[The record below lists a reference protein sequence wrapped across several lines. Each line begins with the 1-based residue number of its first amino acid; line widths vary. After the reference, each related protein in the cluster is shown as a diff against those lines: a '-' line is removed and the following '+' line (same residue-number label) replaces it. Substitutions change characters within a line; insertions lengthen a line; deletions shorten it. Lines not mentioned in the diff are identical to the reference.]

1 MLIQEIVQ
9 PIALWY
15 VRNTLTSRVVS
26 IFKTL
31 EFKKL
36 VLPLKDMYSKASRY
50 AAYRHNPVMG
60 PSILHLRQRQIFKI
74 DKRRAYIYSWTV
86 E

>member
-15 VRNTLTSRVVS
+15 VRNTLATRVVS

-36 VLPLKDMYSKASRY
+36 VLLLKDMYSKASSY
-50 AAYRHNPVMG
+50 AAYRHNSQLWNHPY
-60 PSILHLRQRQIFKI
+60 SI
-74 DKRRAYIYSWTV
+74 
-86 E
+86 